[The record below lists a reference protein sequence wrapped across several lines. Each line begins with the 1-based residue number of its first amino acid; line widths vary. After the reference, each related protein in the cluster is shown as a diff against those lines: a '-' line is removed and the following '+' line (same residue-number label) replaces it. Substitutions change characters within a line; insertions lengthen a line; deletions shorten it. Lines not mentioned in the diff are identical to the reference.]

1 MIKHLR
7 HAAIHARRFLHTAYH
22 GGRKFLQNVDVYAN
36 MAKRLLAASQ
46 PMLQDLGV
54 QDQVMGPAM
63 RGIAKYDQA
72 KADVMN
78 ISQKG
83 EDYYSRIAAAVN

>member
-1 MIKHLR
+1 
-7 HAAIHARRFLHTAYH
+7 
-22 GGRKFLQNVDVYAN
+22 
-36 MAKRLLAASQ
+36 MAKRLLAVSQ

-63 RGIAKYDQA
+63 RGIARYDQA

-78 ISQKG
+78 VAAKG

>member
-1 MIKHLR
+1 M
-7 HAAIHARRFLHTAYH
+7 
-22 GGRKFLQNVDVYAN
+22 QNVDVYAN

>member
-1 MIKHLR
+1 MIRHLQ
-7 HAAIHARRFLHTAYH
+7 HAAAHARRFIHGAYH
-22 GGRKFLQNVDVYAN
+22 GTRKFLQNVDIYAN
-36 MAKRLLAASQ
+36 MAKRILAASQ

-54 QDQVMGPAM
+54 QDAVMGPAM
-63 RGIAKYDQA
+63 RGIARYDTA

-78 ISQKG
+78 VTTKG

>member
-7 HAAIHARRFLHTAYH
+7 QGLVHTRKFLHSAYH
-22 GGRKFLQNVDVYAN
+22 GGRKFLQSVDLYAN
-36 MAKRLLAASQ
+36 MAKRLLAVSQ

-63 RGIAKYDQA
+63 RGIARYDQA

>member
-7 HAAIHARRFLHTAYH
+7 QGLVHARKFLYGAYH

-36 MAKRLLAASQ
+36 MTRRILAASQ
-46 PMLQDLGV
+46 PMLADLGV
-54 QDQVMGPAM
+54 QDAVMGPAM
-63 RGIAKYDQA
+63 RGIAQYDQA

>member
-1 MIKHLR
+1 
-7 HAAIHARRFLHTAYH
+7 
-22 GGRKFLQNVDVYAN
+22 
-36 MAKRLLAASQ
+36 MAKRILAISQ

-63 RGIAKYDQA
+63 RGIARYDQA
-72 KADVMN
+72 KADLVN

-83 EDYYSRIAAAVN
+83 EDHYSRLAAAVQ

>member
-7 HAAIHARRFLHTAYH
+7 QGLVQARKFLHGAYH
-22 GGRKFLQNVDVYAN
+22 GGRKFLQDVDIYAN
-36 MAKRLLAASQ
+36 MAKRILAVSQ

-54 QDQVMGPAM
+54 DQVMGPVM
-63 RGIAKYDQA
+63 RGIGKYDQA

-78 ISQKG
+78 VSRKS
-83 EDYYSRIAAAVN
+83 EDYYARIAAAVN

>member
-7 HAAIHARRFLHTAYH
+7 QGLVHARKFLHQTYH
-22 GGRKFLQNVDVYAN
+22 GGRKFLQHVDTYAS
-36 MAKRLLAASQ
+36 MSKRILAVSQ
-46 PMLQDLGV
+46 PMLADLGV
-54 QDQVMGPAM
+54 QDVVNRPAM
-63 RGIAKYDQA
+63 QAFGHFDQA

-78 ISQKG
+78 VTQKG